1 MDSEFTASSS
11 IRGHRR
17 VNANGIREKSGTLL
31 HHFGIDSSISDT
43 SGGSSFQQ
51 VRRNDLRND
60 PRNDFRN
67 DARNDQRNDFR
78 IEGKGE
84 NVDLK
89 YEDRSIQPDETT
101 EDRTIEF
108 SYRIEEPKKKQVN
121 ISPQQEFPSPKKSGE
136 TRSESLTNTQSGSTC
151 TGCREG
157 PAGQRGPQGQEGPA
171 GQRGPKGEPGERG
184 PTGPIGPKGEK
195 GEKGETGP
203 RGERGAKGIQG
214 PTGPQGEKGAP
225 GPRGEAGIRGARGY
239 PGEEGPAGPE
249 GCQGPQGEQGPR
261 GPSGLP
267 GSQGEQGIQGISG
280 IQGEQGE
287 CGPAGKEG
295 KQGQRG
301 EKGDPGPMGPQGL
314 TGREGPAGPKGDKG
328 DRGLQGER
336 GPAGQGCQCTR
347 DPVHTG
353 RAKLARKIVSG
364 GEYYLNIEEEI
375 LIIKSLDSVTVYL
388 PHLQND
394 HQKDDNIAYSI
405 PLCIRAF
412 PGSSKHKILSQQ
424 GNKIN
429 DISSVYE
436 FNSGSTLDLF
446 SFGNTWYVMIK

>member
-17 VNANGIREKSGTLL
+17 VNVNGIREKSGTLL
-31 HHFGIDSSISDT
+31 HHFGIDSTISDT
-43 SGGSSFQQ
+43 SISSFNQI
-51 VRRNDLRND
+51 RRNEKRDD
-60 PRNDFRN
+60 P
-67 DARNDQRNDFR
+67 
-78 IEGKGE
+78 IER
-84 NVDLK
+84 VDK
-89 YEDRSIQPDETT
+89 RDSKVEKINFQYEDRSIPPDETT
-101 EDRTIEF
+101 EDKTIEF
-108 SYRIEEPKKKQVN
+108 SYQDDEQRKNPVSQD
-121 ISPQQEFPSPKKSGE
+121 QQSFSYNNFLSPKKIRESKISIE
-136 TRSESLTNTQSGSTC
+136 PRSEISNNSQNQSGSTC

-184 PTGPIGPKGEK
+184 PTGPIGPRGEK
-195 GEKGETGP
+195 GTPGDTGP

-214 PTGPQGEKGAP
+214 VTGPQGEKGAP
-225 GPRGEAGIRGARGY
+225 GPRGEPGIRGPRGY
-239 PGEEGPAGPE
+239 PGEEGPSGPE

-261 GPSGLP
+261 GPPGLP
-267 GSQGEQGIQGISG
+267 GAQGEQGIQGIPG

-287 CGPAGKEG
+287 RGPDGKEG

-314 TGREGPAGPKGDKG
+314 TGREGPVGPKGDKG
-328 DRGLQGER
+328 DRGPQGER
-336 GPAGQGCQCTR
+336 GPVGPGCQCTR

-353 RAKLARKIVSG
+353 RAKLARKITSG

-375 LIIKSLDSVTVYL
+375 LIIKSLEPVSIYL

-446 SFGNTWYVMIK
+446 SFANTWYVMIK